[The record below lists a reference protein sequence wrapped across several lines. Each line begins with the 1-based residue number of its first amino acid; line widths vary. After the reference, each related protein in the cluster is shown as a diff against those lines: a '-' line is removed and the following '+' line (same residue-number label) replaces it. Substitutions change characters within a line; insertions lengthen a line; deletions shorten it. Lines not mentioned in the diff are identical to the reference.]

1 MKLTPQ
7 RAAELRRRGVNV
19 DMSKVVREPPPA
31 ATQQPATKSQ
41 PAELPPEK
49 PAAFDAVPHLLEL
62 AKASEAN
69 TKAIIAQQSAVAE
82 VLREMA
88 KPKPKKQY
96 VSVVHRGKDGK
107 ISKVDTKEV

>member
-7 RAAELRRRGVNV
+7 RAAELRRRGVKV
-19 DMSKVVREPPPA
+19 DMSKVVREPPPES
-31 ATQQPATKSQ
+31 QQPATKSQ
-41 PAELPPEK
+41 PAELTPEK
-49 PAAFDAVPHLLEL
+49 PAAFDAVPHLLEI

-69 TKAIIAQQSAVAE
+69 AKAIIAQQSAVVEA
-82 VLREMA
+82 LREMT

>member
-7 RAAELRRRGVNV
+7 RAAELRRRGVKV
-19 DMSKVVREPPPA
+19 DMSKVVREPPPEP
-31 ATQQPATKSQ
+31 QQPVTKSQ

-49 PAAFDAVPHLLEL
+49 PAAFDAVPHLLEI

-69 TKAIIAQQSAVAE
+69 AKAIIAQQSAVVEA
-82 VLREMA
+82 LREMA